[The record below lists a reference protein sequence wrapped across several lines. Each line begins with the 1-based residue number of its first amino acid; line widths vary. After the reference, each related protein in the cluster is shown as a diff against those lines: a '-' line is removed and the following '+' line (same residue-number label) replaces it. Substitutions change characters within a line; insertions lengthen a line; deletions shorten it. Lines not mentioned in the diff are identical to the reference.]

1 MSWLIKDP
9 DLVAPGEATE
19 ILYVITVND
28 LIDRY
33 DHRHD
38 PDQGGDGATWE
49 GLGPE
54 VKEELKRQAGT
65 YLENFNSMS
74 NQVRVRTVRRRW
86 GTPPGWT
93 YYWADAL
100 DDAIAAVEG
109 EH

>member
-1 MSWLIKDP
+1 MSWLIKTP

-28 LIDRY
+28 LIDRF

-38 PDQGGDGATWE
+38 PDEGGDGATWE

-54 VKEELKRQAGT
+54 VKEELKRQAGK

-74 NQVRVRTVRRRW
+74 
-86 GTPPGWT
+86 T

-109 EH
+109 GI

>member
-38 PDQGGDGATWE
+38 PDEGGDGATWE

-54 VKEELKRQAGT
+54 VKEELKRQAGK

-74 NQVRVRTVRRRW
+74 
-86 GTPPGWT
+86 T

-109 EH
+109 GI

>member
-19 ILYVITVND
+19 ILYVITVNE

-38 PDQGGDGATWE
+38 PDEGGDGATWE

-54 VKEELKRQAGT
+54 VKEELKRQAGK

-74 NQVRVRTVRRRW
+74 
-86 GTPPGWT
+86 T

-100 DDAIAAVEG
+100 DDAIAVVEG